1 MKILKMVNATEPE
14 VIRSDVDA
22 DVMTDMQK
30 KLCDI
35 ATAVYQDLGSGH
47 DEQVYHRAMEV
58 ELRERGINYE
68 SERRLELFYKKQ
80 YVGENFTDLIVRSG
94 DGAVVV
100 ELKAKGTAGPAEQQQ
115 VRKYMKLLG
124 IRQGLLLNFPQY
136 QKADGPIKTDI
147 TPIAL
152 RDAD

>member
-1 MKILKMVNATEPE
+1 MKILNATEPE
-14 VIRSDVDA
+14 VIRDVNA
-22 DVMTDMQK
+22 DPMTDMQK
-30 KLCDI
+30 TLCDI

-47 DEQVYHRAMEV
+47 DEQVYHRGMEV

-80 YVGENFTDLIVRSG
+80 YVGENFADLIVRSG
-94 DGAVVV
+94 DHAVVV

-124 IRQGLLLNFPQY
+124 IGKGLLLNFPQY
-136 QKADGPIKTDI
+136 HKTDGPIKPDV
-147 TPIAL
+147 TPVAL
-152 RDAD
+152 QDAD